1 MNILLAALSASAHSM
16 NSIALRLYQT
26 KLQKSTADLRL
37 YQSGYMLLAAVAYL
51 VLNGFRMQLDS
62 VGLLLA
68 LCYGLDLAMTG
79 TLVSACYQCGP
90 MSVTSVITNA
100 CVALPIAVGCIFYRE
115 VMTLPQI
122 LGCLLLGITFLL
134 SGLGGKQPASRIEP
148 KWYLLVTL
156 AFFANGMGAV
166 LLNIYG
172 RVAGSGERNSY
183 LAVGYGV
190 AALLYFLIHGFEA
203 KKTGKV
209 VLKEFCKPLL
219 PVLLVA
225 SSMGGF
231 VGNGLLMSLN
241 TSMPASVLYPMVN
254 GGIGVIVAIVSC
266 TCFREKLTLQKL
278 LAILTGLGSIV
289 LLNL

>member
-1 MNILLAALSASAHSM
+1 MNFLLAFLSASAHSL
-16 NSIALRLYQT
+16 NSISLRLYQT
-26 KLQKSTADLRL
+26 KLQKNTADLRL
-37 YQSGYMLLAAVAYL
+37 YQSLYMFLAAVGYFL
-51 VLNGFRMQLDS
+51 CTGFSLRLD
-62 VGLLLA
+62 GLGLPLA
-68 LCYGLDLAMTG
+68 LCYGLDLALTG

-100 CVALPIAVGCIFYRE
+100 CVALPIAVGCLFYHE

-122 LGCLLLGITFLL
+122 FGCVLLGVTFLL
-134 SGLGGKQPASRIEP
+134 SGLGGKEKAAPIEP
-148 KWYLLVTL
+148 KWYLLVAL
-156 AFFANGMGAV
+156 AFLANGMGAV

-172 RVAGSGERNSY
+172 RVAGSGERNSF

-190 AALLYFLIHGFEA
+190 ASLLYQGIHQLEA
-203 KKTGKV
+203 RKSGKTELRG
-209 VLKEFCKPLL
+209 FCKPLL
-219 PVLLVA
+219 PVLVVLA
-225 SSMGGF
+225 AMGGF
-231 VGNGLLMSLN
+231 IGNGLLMSLN

-266 TCFREKLTLQKL
+266 TFFREKLTAHKL

>member
-1 MNILLAALSASAHSM
+1 MNILLALFSASAHSM
-16 NSIALRLYQT
+16 NSISLRLYQT
-26 KLQKSTADLRL
+26 KLQKNTADLRL
-37 YQSGYMLLAAVAYL
+37 YQSIYMFLAATAYFL
-51 VLNGFRMQLDS
+51 LNGLHLQLDG
-62 VGLLLA
+62 VGLALA

-100 CVALPIAVGCIFYRE
+100 CVALPIAVGCIFYQE
-115 VMTLPQI
+115 VMTLSQV
-122 LGCLLLGITFLL
+122 LGCVLLGVTFLL
-134 SGLGGKQPASRIEP
+134 SGLGGKQAKSRIEP
-148 KWYLLVTL
+148 KWYLLVAL
-156 AFFANGMGAV
+156 AFFCNGMGAV

-190 AALLYFLIHGFEA
+190 ASVLYFLIHSFQA
-203 KKTGKV
+203 RKSGKV
-209 VLKEFCKPLL
+209 ALKEFCKPLL
-219 PVLLVA
+219 PVLLITA
-225 SSMGGF
+225 SMGGF
-231 VGNGLLMSLN
+231 IGNGLLMSLN

-266 TCFREKLTLQKL
+266 TFFREKLTLQKL

>member
-1 MNILLAALSASAHSM
+1 MMEATEKREVPIMYDLLIRGA
-16 NSIALRLYQT
+16 
-26 KLQKSTADLRL
+26 
-37 YQSGYMLLAAVAYL
+37 
-51 VLNGFRMQLDS
+51 
-62 VGLLLA
+62 LLA
-68 LCYGLDLAMTG
+68 LPGGPQRGDL
-79 TLVSACYQCGP
+79 LVKDGRIA
-90 MSVTSVITNA
+90 
-100 CVALPIAVGCIFYRE
+100 AVG
-115 VMTLPQI
+115 PQFDVPA
-122 LGCLLLGITFLL
+122 LRVVEARGCLLLGITFLL

-254 GGIGVIVAIVSC
+254 GGIGVLVAIVSC
-266 TCFREKLTLQKL
+266 TVFKEKLTVLKF
-278 LAILTGLGSIV
+278 LAILTGIASIV
-289 LLNL
+289 FLNL